1 MRAWPLVLL
10 LLAVTR
16 AEAAPKVG
24 WVRASGQLDAST
36 PGRYTPLHLLDGVA
50 STVWC
55 SRGADALSETLSFGF
70 TEPVVLTRV
79 DVTTGNAASDETF
92 HAFTRVRKLLLR
104 GPSGT
109 ATLVLEDRPEAQSV
123 PLPKPMRGQAFTL
136 EVLDTFPA
144 EDVLSAA
151 CLADFLPF
159 SGTTPLAGAGLAKHL
174 RYQPG
179 STELLG
185 IWYGGPAGA
194 PDRSLTFFLDGSWR
208 LSPEGPSGRGKPL
221 RGSFWMKAGELWLS
235 IPGMGKVQ
243 AHPRLTASEAG
254 GKMTASL
261 TLEGQVGE
269 LKQTFR
275 DRR

>member
-1 MRAWPLVLL
+1 MRAWPPVLL
-10 LLAVTR
+10 LLAATTAQAVPR
-16 AEAAPKVG
+16 VG

-36 PGRYTPLHLLDGVA
+36 PNRYTPLHLLDGVA

-70 TEPVVLTRV
+70 AEPVTLTRI
-79 DVTTGNAASDETF
+79 DVTTGNAGSDETF
-92 HAFTRVRKLLLR
+92 HAFSRVRKLLLK
-104 GPSGT
+104 GQSGT
-109 ATLVLEDRPEAQSV
+109 ATLVLEDRPEPQSV
-123 PLPKPMRGQAFTL
+123 PLPKPLRGQTFTL

-144 EDVLSAA
+144 EDVLAAA

-159 SGTTPLAGAGLAKHL
+159 SGTTPLAGAGLKKHL
-174 RYQPG
+174 GYQPG
-179 STELLG
+179 GTELLG
-185 IWYGGPAGA
+185 VWYGGPAGA

-221 RGSFWMKAGELWLS
+221 HGGWGMKAGELWLS

-243 AHPRLTASEAG
+243 AHPRLVASEAG
-254 GKMTASL
+254 GKPVASL
-261 TLEGQVGE
+261 SLEGPVGE